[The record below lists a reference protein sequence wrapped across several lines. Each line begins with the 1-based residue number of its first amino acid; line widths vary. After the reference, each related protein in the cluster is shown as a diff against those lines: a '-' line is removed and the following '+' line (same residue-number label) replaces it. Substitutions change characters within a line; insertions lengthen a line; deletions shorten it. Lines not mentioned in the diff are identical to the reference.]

1 MIDLKIKYLCSKLE
15 FNLKQKFP
23 EIPLEEIY
31 YSRRRKYIHFAF
43 EKVIYNFERK
53 NEFLKEVEN
62 FYENNLRKDFI
73 LIKLMKLINTI
84 KWKCDYVVFRK
95 RK

>member
-1 MIDLKIKYLCSKLE
+1 MKIKYLCSKLE

-73 LIKLMKLINTI
+73 LIKPMKLINTI
-84 KWKCDYVVFRK
+84 KWKRDYVVFRK

>member
-1 MIDLKIKYLCSKLE
+1 MKIKFLCSKLE
-15 FNLKQKFP
+15 NHLKKKFP

-43 EKVIYNFERK
+43 EKIIYEFERK

-73 LIKLMKLINTI
+73 LIKPMKLINTI
-84 KWKCDYVVFRK
+84 KWKCDYAVFRK

>member
-1 MIDLKIKYLCSKLE
+1 MKIKYLCSKLE

-43 EKVIYNFERK
+43 EKVIHNFERK

-73 LIKLMKLINTI
+73 LIKPMKLINTI
-84 KWKCDYVVFRK
+84 KWKRDYVVFRK

>member
-1 MIDLKIKYLCSKLE
+1 MKIKFSCSKLE
-15 FNLKQKFP
+15 NHLKKKFP
-23 EIPLEEIY
+23 EIPLEGIY

-43 EKVIYNFERK
+43 EKIIYEFERK

-73 LIKLMKLINTI
+73 LIKPMKLINTI

>member
-1 MIDLKIKYLCSKLE
+1 MKK
-15 FNLKQKFP
+15 KFP

-43 EKVIYNFERK
+43 EKVIYDFERK
-53 NEFLKEVEN
+53 NEFFKEIEI

-73 LIKLMKLINTI
+73 LIKPMKLINTI
-84 KWKCDYVVFRK
+84 KWKNDYIVFRK